1 MAELSARLGSQFFT
15 CSLAMNW
22 LPRRIPPQNLALKLD
37 EPLVFRKSACYILF
51 GSEVVMPLDWPGVF
65 EVAVVSGLAS
75 TVVL

>member
-1 MAELSARLGSQFFT
+1 MAELSHRLASQFFT

-22 LPRRIPPQNLALKLD
+22 LPRLIQPHNLALKLD

-65 EVAVVSGLAS
+65 GAETGSGLAS